1 MSENCDSYPNA
12 TVGTGAG
19 ANACAQREAAH
30 TVLKREVKRL
40 RDLSGHWHQE
50 AHRLHEEAFRLEAL
64 ASATAV
70 LTGPAEEALW
80 RIAIDSINRGIP
92 RVG

>member
-1 MSENCDSYPNA
+1 MSDNCTPHTPKFDGP
-12 TVGTGAG
+12 VGAG
-19 ANACAQREAAH
+19 ACAQREAAH
-30 TVLKREVKRL
+30 AVLNREASRL

-50 AHRLHEEAFRLEAL
+50 AHRLQQEAQRLEAL